1 MLLTTHTKHARTL
14 MAKEHGWGEETEKET
29 RGGGGGVV
37 CGIGQAWM
45 ERAEYKFVFI

>member
-1 MLLTTHTKHARTL
+1 

-45 ERAEYKFVFI
+45 ERAEYRFVFI